1 MANINHKPK
10 KGKVISRTI
19 CEVHRE
25 IYRHINKMRK
35 KNEISEKNYELISKR
50 LEEAFDYGKK
60 MNNKLRQ
67 YKNDYDADWWEMH
80 KFDGGD
86 LK

>member
-35 KNEISEKNYELISKR
+35 KNENVRFENE
-50 LEEAFDYGKK
+50 F
-60 MNNKLRQ
+60 
-67 YKNDYDADWWEMH
+67 
-80 KFDGGD
+80 
-86 LK
+86 